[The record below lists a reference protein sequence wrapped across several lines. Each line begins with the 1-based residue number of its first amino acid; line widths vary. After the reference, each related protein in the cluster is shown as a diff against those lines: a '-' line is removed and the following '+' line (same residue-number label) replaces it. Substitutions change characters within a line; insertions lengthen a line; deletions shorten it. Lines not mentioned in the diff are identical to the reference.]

1 MLIGLTGNFGSG
13 KSTAL
18 KMFGDMGAVT
28 VSADAVVHDLLKTPE
43 IKARIGT
50 LIGDIFDAAGE
61 VDKARVAAAV
71 FSDPALRRKLEA
83 LIHPSVMARIRALGR
98 HNEGRIA
105 VAEIPL
111 LFEGGFEGDVD
122 VTVTVTSGAEESVAR
137 LVRKGFTREEAARR
151 LSAQM
156 PQEEKAV
163 RSDFVVDNSGDIE
176 NTRRQVA
183 EVYERLVERL

>member
-137 LVRKGFTREEAARR
+137 LVRKGFTQEEAARR